1 VGANVTSVVL
11 QSSTELLIARHYGI
25 ALVLVT
31 PLARVSR
38 RVTSPTNGYGYGYQ
52 ADVLSMPS
60 HPNDE
65 RESLP
70 LRCRNPASPGIPFL
84 GLKVLYGAES
94 SAVVR
99 VSVSGAVS
107 FVCYSAGF

>member
-1 VGANVTSVVL
+1 VVL
-11 QSSTELLIARHYGI
+11 QSSTELLIARHYRI

-38 RVTSPTNGYGYGYQ
+38 RVTSPTNGYGYGYGYGYQ

-84 GLKVLYGAES
+84 GLKVLSGAES